1 MAVEELRAVTQRC
14 QTLEEEEFKEED
26 FNLFQAAGQKC
37 LDEGYTTQVLEII
50 QDEKNKVIFKS
61 MGWNLVSPL
70 VKCFQ
75 SRQQDNEKR
84 KECMKIINQMV
95 QICNPKELLLGLL
108 EQIEDATGEDI
119 SKIILLLIQPLQTV
133 LLKLGD
139 KKAYSVGLSLSTLVN
154 QLSSLPVPY
163 TKDQMKEDKHGLCLC
178 SNVLVK
184 FAKPFVDEVLN
195 QAKVSTGCGSEE
207 LKTELRKFCFRCLR
221 YPLLNAQL
229 DQQPENTDEHPFR
242 IFATDILG
250 ILLSV
255 GEPLSTVFLQHERIN
270 HMTDDGDISKEDE
283 KYAAESLACLAY
295 ILFVQHI
302 GMDHF
307 PTVLGPSFLLQ
318 CNLAHI
324 EILLKRT
331 EESVLSKGIE
341 LFENSLLRV
350 DDCSLPPEYLE
361 IKIFLSIPQDLVKV
375 MTLCPIEHLRKKC
388 LKILQM
394 YIDKFEV
401 GGKYKLLRCLLKTS
415 NHAGV
420 EGYIIQN
427 IKNQIDL
434 SLKTEHGIRWFSG
447 SRLVPLLHMVLS
459 LPDGVETDLLVHS
472 DRIMASLNLLRYL
485 TIRDSEDDNQT
496 EIWTELAW
504 TEKNFLK
511 PLHTALDMSK
521 AHYEAELKNAKEN
534 KHTSK
539 DKNPL
544 CTVTADNLKLPNMD
558 PGMQLQVLQ
567 SALFTFDL
575 IESVLAR
582 VEELIEAKVKSTA
595 E

>member
-14 QTLEEEEFKEED
+14 QTLQEEEFKEED

-61 MGWNLVSPL
+61 MGWNLVSPV

-75 SRQQDNEKR
+75 SHQHDNEKR

-163 TKDQMKEDKHGLCLC
+163 TKEQMKEDKHGLCLC
-178 SNVLVK
+178 SNILVK

-195 QAKVSTGCGSEE
+195 QTEVSTGCSREE

-255 GEPLSTVFLQHERIN
+255 GEPLSKVFLKRERIN
-270 HMTDDGDISKEDE
+270 HMTDDGDISKEDA

-295 ILFVQHI
+295 ILFVQDI

-307 PTVLGPSFLLQ
+307 PIVFSSSFLLQ
-318 CNLAHI
+318 CNLGHI

-350 DDCSLPPEYLE
+350 DDCSLAPEYLE

-434 SLKTEHGIRWFSG
+434 SLKTEQGIRWFLG

-504 TEKNFLK
+504 IEKNFLK

-521 AHYEAELKNAKEN
+521 AHYEAELKNAKGN

-539 DKNPL
+539 DKNPV
-544 CTVTADNLKLPNMD
+544 CTVTADNMKLPNMD
-558 PGMQLQVLQ
+558 TGMQLQVLQ

-582 VEELIEAKVKSTA
+582 VEELIEGKVKSIA